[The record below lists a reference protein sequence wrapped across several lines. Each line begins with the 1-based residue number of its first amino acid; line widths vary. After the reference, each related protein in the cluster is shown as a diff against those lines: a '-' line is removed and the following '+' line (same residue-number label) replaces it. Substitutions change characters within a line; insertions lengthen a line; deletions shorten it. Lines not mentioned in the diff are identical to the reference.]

1 MLWEPCIL
9 LEMGNALIKAVARCK
24 VAFPLLGKVMSI
36 QCNVRRATGLVQ
48 GMTGEAQG
56 LREGVSW
63 ASWCQGALRGPYQ
76 GVVILVRVIT
86 ASAGDAESCL
96 RVVLLEV

>member
-24 VAFPLLGKVMSI
+24 VAFPLLGKVNSI

-56 LREGVSW
+56 
-63 ASWCQGALRGPYQ
+63 Q